1 VAGVRTRDVSARLQR
16 LQRSVYR
23 TDPGFP
29 MENGAKDCHI
39 SSVSTRK
46 QRLSLSL
53 SLSLFFVVFESLV
66 DEEFRSLLESLSD
79 VE

>member
-1 VAGVRTRDVSARLQR
+1 MAGVRTRDVSARLQR

-29 MENGAKDCHI
+29 MGNGAKDCHI

-46 QRLSLSL
+46 KPLSLF
-53 SLSLFFVVFESLV
+53 FFVVFESPV

>member
-1 VAGVRTRDVSARLQR
+1 MAGVRTRDVSARLQR

-46 QRLSLSL
+46 KP
-53 SLSLFFVVFESLV
+53 LFFFCFESLV